1 MELGNY
7 IKYMDFTQLIFFF
20 LIIIPSAIIHEYA
33 HGAMADR
40 LGDPTAKYAGRLTL
54 NPLAH
59 IDWYG
64 TILMPLFLLL
74 ATGGSFMFAY
84 AKPVPYNPYNLK
96 NKKWGPAL
104 VGLAGPAA
112 NLITALF
119 FALLCRLLPVS
130 TFSSLLAVIAYAN
143 IILLVFNLVPIPP
156 LDGSKILF
164 ALFPASWERAKIF
177 LERYG
182 LIIFLI
188 FVFYFSWIITPI
200 TSWLYRL
207 IVG

>member
-1 MELGNY
+1 
-7 IKYMDFTQLIFFF
+7 MDFTQLIFFF

-33 HGAMADR
+33 HGWMADR
-40 LGDPTAKYAGRLTL
+40 LGDPTAKHAGRLTL
-54 NPLAH
+54 DPRAH
-59 IDWYG
+59 IDLYG

-74 ATGGSFMFAY
+74 ATSGSFMFAY

-96 NKKWGPAL
+96 NRKWGPAL
-104 VGLAGPAA
+104 VGVAGPLS
-112 NLITALF
+112 NLITAIF
-119 FALLCRLLPVS
+119 FGLLCRLLPVS
-130 TFSSLLAVIAYAN
+130 TFTGLLAIIAYAN

-164 ALFPASWERAKIF
+164 ALFPSSWENVRIF

-182 LIIFLI
+182 IIIFLL

-200 TSWLYRL
+200 TSWLFRL
-207 IVG
+207 VIG